1 MGTMFRE
8 PSFVKAC
15 SKATNPSPGWSSQI
29 VGVEA
34 HRNLR
39 CSWICS
45 ATSSWGQCHQLMCWP
60 GGITTQ
66 PCSMKETIIFCSGAA
81 HGAFLGSLEYTACVL
96 YLSAM
101 RKYSSVGHRVRNWI
115 LFALSKETTQWS
127 LAGLQVQAGGLCLR
141 QEKLL
146 LAFSGTML
154 MVGSI
159 RVLEGQEMSLQIVLL
174 EGGCTRF
181 LHKYGHSHNKIR
193 LM

>member
-29 VGVEA
+29 VGVKA

-81 HGAFLGSLEYTACVL
+81 HGAFLGSLEDTLHVSSIFQPWENIHLWVVGWGTEFCLPWARKLHSGAWLIYKYKQKGCVWGRRSC
-96 YLSAM
+96 Y
-101 RKYSSVGHRVRNWI
+101 
-115 LFALSKETTQWS
+115 
-127 LAGLQVQAGGLCLR
+127 
-141 QEKLL
+141 
-146 LAFSGTML
+146 
-154 MVGSI
+154 
-159 RVLEGQEMSLQIVLL
+159 
-174 EGGCTRF
+174 
-181 LHKYGHSHNKIR
+181 
-193 LM
+193 